1 MVSEPGDP
9 PPSWD
14 RRRLLLAFGAGAV
27 NVAVLHRIEV
37 PRRSESSP
45 TAGSTST
52 PGTDGSVAGGLGGP
66 GSVDPAGPDAG
77 LGSPGT
83 TPVPSVEVPTG
94 TPPSL
99 RGAADA
105 PGPDHVFD
113 LVIAGG
119 RVMDPASGFDGLVD
133 VGIDGDRI
141 AALSAVPLRG
151 RRTIDA
157 RNRVVAPGFVDLL
170 SAEPNPFGVWLKLAD
185 GVTTN
190 LAMHGVNNYARPF
203 FDRYRDQTPIH
214 YGGAFHHHFIRGFDI
229 GARIDEPLNR
239 AQLDRLAALA
249 ADNLDQG
256 FAGISF
262 SPEYS
267 PGTTTDEM
275 TQLSRVAADRGD
287 VCFFHVR
294 HSDPDPPGTS
304 LEAID
309 EVIRI
314 ADATGAAVHI
324 EHLTSTGGTYVMPE
338 AIAQIEAARSRGV
351 DITACVYPYDFWGTF
366 LASARFAP
374 GWQER
379 YGLEVSD
386 LQVAGTGQR
395 LDPDS
400 IGRAVADNRLVAA
413 LGSIPEGDLTSALVQ
428 PWVMIGSDAIPTVG
442 LNNHPRGAGT
452 FARTIGRY
460 VRELG
465 VLDLMTGLAKLTILP
480 TRRVEVMIPAMAT
493 KGRLQRGADADV
505 VIFDPERIADRATVA
520 EPANPSVG
528 IDHVIVAG
536 QLALVGG
543 EVDRS
548 VLAGRPLPGG
558 VPKRPEIQSG
568 S

>member
-1 MVSEPGDP
+1 MAADDEPLL
-9 PPSWD
+9 SSRA
-14 RRRLLLAFGAGAV
+14 RRKFLVALGYGAA
-27 NVAVLHRIEV
+27 N
-37 PRRSESSP
+37 
-45 TAGSTST
+45 TALI
-52 PGTDGSVAGGLGGP
+52 GLIGFGP
-66 GSVDPAGPDAG
+66 GRTSSTTEPAGPTIERAGGDGTASLVGLTDSVRAGLPPAMADAG
-77 LGSPGT
+77 P
-83 TPVPSVEVPTG
+83 E
-94 TPPSL
+94 
-99 RGAADA
+99 

-113 LVIAGG
+113 LVLTGG
-119 RVMDPASGFDGLVD
+119 RVIDPASGFDGIAN
-133 VGIDGDRI
+133 VGIDG
-141 AALSAVPLRG
+141 AVITSISGGRLRA
-151 RRTIDA
+151 RQTLDA
-157 RNRVVAPGFVDLL
+157 SNRVVAPGFVDLL
-170 SAEPNPFGVWLKLAD
+170 SYEPNPFGIWFKLAD

-203 FDRYRDQTPIH
+203 FDRYRDETPIH
-214 YGGAFHHHFIRGFDI
+214 YGGAFHHHFIRGFDV
-229 GARIDEPLNR
+229 GARIDEPLNG

-267 PGTTTDEM
+267 PGTTTEEM
-275 TQLSRVAADRGD
+275 TLLARVAADRGD

-309 EVIRI
+309 EVVRI
-314 ADATGAAVHI
+314 AEATGAAVHI
-324 EHLTSTGGTYVMPE
+324 EHLTSTGGTYVMPD
-338 AIAQIEAARSRGV
+338 AIANIEAARSRGV

-366 LASARFAP
+366 LASARFAD
-374 GWQER
+374 GWKER
-379 YGLEVSD
+379 YGLDETD
-386 LQVAGTGQR
+386 LQVAGTSIR
-395 LDPDS
+395 LAPDS
-400 IGRAVADNRLVAA
+400 IGQAVADNRLVAA
-413 LGSIPEGDLTSALVQ
+413 LGSIPEDDVIAALVQ
-428 PWVMIGSDAIPTVG
+428 PWVMIGSDAIPTAG

-480 TRRVEVMIPAMAT
+480 TRRVEAMIPAMAT

-505 VIFDPERIADRATVA
+505 VIFDPERIDDRATVA
-520 EPANPSVG
+520 EPAIPSVG

-536 QLALVGG
+536 QLAMVGG
-543 EVDRS
+543 AVDRS

-558 VPKRPEIQSG
+558 VPKRPEVESG